1 MNESAR
7 SEIELAFKR
16 FCAGP
21 AKTQS
26 IVLERTIKNWDT
38 AYLEGA
44 IRTIIAKLDYRG
56 DVQITF
62 PVQHSKLV
70 IKRAM
75 TAKNWF
81 KQLAPTLVFET
92 VEVAWSYANVPS
104 DDESGEVRRCIRQSE
119 GRGGRTGNW
128 PNCILAEK
136 KSAWVSNKDWI
147 EAEMGLKVAEKGK
160 AWGT

>member
-7 SEIELAFKR
+7 SEIELAVKR

-44 IRTIIAKLDYRG
+44 IRTMIAKLDYRG

-81 KQLAPTLVFET
+81 EQLAPTLVFET

-104 DDESGEVRRCIRQSE
+104 DDESGEVRRCIGQSE
-119 GRGGRTGNW
+119 RAW
-128 PNCILAEK
+128 WQDWQLAKLHTCREE
-136 KSAWVSNKDWI
+136 VC
-147 EAEMGLKVAEKGK
+147 MGKQ
-160 AWGT
+160 